1 MHKLI
6 INISLAALLALSA
19 WLTVLIVSAISVESM
34 FTAFAPIWQAPWG
47 KVAMVDLYLGL
58 FVVALLII
66 VFEQARWPAFIWA
79 IAVLLLGNPVAVAYL
94 LVRRKR
100 ILALLSSKTDQ

>member
-6 INISLAALLALSA
+6 INISLVVLLALSA
-19 WLTVLIVSAISVESM
+19 WLTYLIVAAIGIESM

-66 VFEQARWPAFIWA
+66 IFEQARWPGFIWA
-79 IAVLLLGNPVAVAYL
+79 MAVLLLGNPVAVVYL

-100 ILALLSSKTDQ
+100 IFALLSNNIDQ